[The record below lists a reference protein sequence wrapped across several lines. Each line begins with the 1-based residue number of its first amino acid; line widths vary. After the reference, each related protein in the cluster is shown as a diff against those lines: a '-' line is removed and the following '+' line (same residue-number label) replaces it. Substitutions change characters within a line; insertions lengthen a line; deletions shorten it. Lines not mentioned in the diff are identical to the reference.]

1 MRRSPSQSTEA
12 GAGFRRAFTLI
23 ELLIVIA
30 IIAILASLLLPVLAK
45 AKMQAK
51 FIQCI
56 NNQRQLSLT
65 WVMYA
70 SDNGDALPANGE
82 PPQGGGPVKYWV
94 QGLFFYE
101 PDLTNQDLILSPNYA
116 LFASYLKTIDV
127 YRCPTD
133 RPTVDVSGTA
143 HPRLRS
149 YGLNCY
155 AGWIGDWDN
164 RLSSSGAYKIFKKT
178 TQIDSPSPSM
188 LLTFQD
194 VYADSICRP
203 HFGINMGP
211 PGTETFFNF
220 PAVSHNGSGASGFA
234 DGHAEKHRWLDPRTL
249 TPKSNDFH
257 AHDDPSSNN
266 RDIDWLRD
274 HATSLNK

>member
-1 MRRSPSQSTEA
+1 M
-12 GAGFRRAFTLI
+12 
-23 ELLIVIA
+23 IVIA
-30 IIAILASLLLPVLAK
+30 IIAILASLLLPLLAK

-51 FIQCI
+51 FVQCI

-65 WVMYA
+65 WLMYA
-70 SDNGDALPANGE
+70 SDNNDALASNGE
-82 PPQGGGPVKYWV
+82 PPQGGGGVKYWV
-94 QGLFFYE
+94 QGLFFFE

-116 LFASYLKTIDV
+116 LFASYLKTIEV

-133 RPTVDVSGTA
+133 RPTVEVSGKNY
-143 HPRLRS
+143 PRLRS
-149 YGLNCY
+149 YALNCY
-155 AGWIGDWDN
+155 AGWIGEWDN
-164 RLSSSGAYKIFKKT
+164 RLSSFGSYKVFQKT
-178 TQIDSPSPSM
+178 SQIDSPSM

-203 HFGINMGP
+203 HFGINMGL

-249 TPKSNDFH
+249 TPKSHDFH
-257 AHDDPSSNN
+257 AHDDSSPNN
-266 RDIDWLRD
+266 RDLVWLRE